1 MAISLLLFLWVN
13 KAPKYYRII
22 SETESSQES
31 EKERNIET
39 IVTVRQRERDRKRD
53 LVGREVEVR

>member
-22 SETESSQES
+22 FETESSQES

-39 IVTVRQRERDRKRD
+39 IVTVRQREKEIERETW
-53 LVGREVEVR
+53 LGGRWR